1 MKQTLFREFFRGKKV
16 AILGFGREG
25 RSSYAALRRFMPTAP
40 LTVCDRDSSL
50 SEIPEVSTDT
60 CTRWFFGEGYLEGL
74 SGADLVLKSPGIPFK
89 EMQAFASPERIT
101 SQTGLFLQLFGK
113 QVAGITGTKGKSTV
127 ASLLHHIFKTAGKP
141 SVLLGNIGVPPFDLL
156 PQIADDTRIVFEMS
170 SHQLQ
175 ELNVS
180 PHIAVLLNI
189 FEEHLDHY
197 HSYREYQEA
206 KMNIGRWQDPEDFFL
221 FPAGSRL
228 IRELTEQKGFR
239 GKKILLGK
247 AEGND
252 AVYYQNTDLIVKLF
266 GKPNQIKEIK
276 KNRLLRG
283 EHNLLNIAAAAA
295 VAVLSGVEAGAVERA
310 VAGFS
315 GLPHRLEFAGNVRG
329 ITFYNDSISTIPE
342 ATIEAIKTFPETK
355 TLILGGFDRGVN
367 YKELMTFL
375 KTTRITTII
384 FMGEAGKRMAS
395 LAAAGQ
401 GPSEEEFL
409 HASGL
414 EEAFALAVKTTPED
428 GIVLLSPAA
437 ASYDAF
443 RNFEERGRCFKS
455 LVKAWGAR
463 K

>member
-310 VAGFS
+310 VISYYNQDKRVYQDIEFDQ
-315 GLPHRLEFAGNVRG
+315 HLEIVSCLGNLSLRDGVPAAHLHVTFGDSKGHLIGGHLQKGTVVFAGEFVIEEIVGPDLHREH
-329 ITFYNDSISTIPE
+329 DS
-342 ATIEAIKTFPETK
+342 ETD
-355 TLILGGFDRGVN
+355 LPL
-367 YKELMTFL
+367 
-375 KTTRITTII
+375 
-384 FMGEAGKRMAS
+384 
-395 LAAAGQ
+395 
-401 GPSEEEFL
+401 
-409 HASGL
+409 
-414 EEAFALAVKTTPED
+414 
-428 GIVLLSPAA
+428 
-437 ASYDAF
+437 
-443 RNFEERGRCFKS
+443 
-455 LVKAWGAR
+455 WR
-463 K
+463 KN